1 MDHPKKTLDR
11 YGVEPKKSLG
21 QNFITNESI
30 LLSITA
36 AADLINTD
44 DVLEVGPGI
53 GDLTR
58 LIAKQTQQVVAVE
71 IDGRLI
77 TILQNRLVELENVK
91 IIQADILQLEP
102 ATFFSRPYKIV
113 ANLPYYIT
121 GAFLRHIYSFE
132 LKPSLMVLTIQEEV
146 ARRITSDPGKM
157 SLLAVTVQYYADVQ
171 LIRSIS
177 SGSFWP
183 KPNVDS
189 AVVSFKLKERLPYKW
204 KEEEQLFKLVRVG
217 FSQKRKQL
225 KNNLRQLGLSKD
237 KLGQAMKDAGI
248 DGTRR
253 AQSLSVEEWV
263 GLRDQLN

>member
-1 MDHPKKTLDR
+1 MDHPKKILASYD
-11 YGVEPKKSLG
+11 VEPKKSLG
-21 QNFITNESI
+21 QNFITNEAILSSI
-30 LLSITA
+30 SAT
-36 AADLINTD
+36 ADLSSSD

-58 LIAKQTQQVVAVE
+58 LIAKPSHRVIAVE
-71 IDGRLI
+71 IDDRLI
-77 TILQNRLVELENVK
+77 AILENRLVDLENVK
-91 IIQADILQLEP
+91 IIQADILHSEP
-102 ATFFSRPYKIV
+102 AAFFDRPYKIV

-146 ARRITSDPGKM
+146 ARRITAIPGKM

-177 SGSFWP
+177 SGNFWP
-183 KPNVDS
+183 KPNVNS
-189 AVVSFKLKERLPYKW
+189 AVVRFRLREQLPYQW
-204 KEEEQLFKLVRVG
+204 RDEEQLFNLVRVG

-225 KNNLRQLGLSKD
+225 QKNLRQLGLSKD
-237 KLGQAMKDAGI
+237 RLGQAFKDAGI
-248 DGTRR
+248 DGSRR

-263 GLRDQLN
+263 GLQDHLS